1 MNQEIRIP
9 IKEEDCISMNKGE
22 LVTAVAAKAKITKKA
37 AEAAIGAVS
46 ESIQEGL
53 AKDGKVQ
60 IVGFGAFEV
69 RARKARTGRNPQS
82 GGTIE
87 IPATNHPVFS
97 AGKALKD
104 VVNAGK

>member
-1 MNQEIRIP
+1 M
-9 IKEEDCISMNKGE
+9 KKGE
-22 LVTAVAAKAKITKKA
+22 LVTAVAAKARITKKA
-37 AEAAIGAVS
+37 AEIIIEAVI

-60 IVGFGAFEV
+60 LIGFGAFEV

-82 GGTIE
+82 GGSIE

-104 VVNAGK
+104 AVNSGK